1 MKATVTDSYMNTQT
15 WSCLEVGDYITA
27 VGARCCDEQTKYYLK
42 QLCSEWLLTEDH
54 GLTPAGRIKKPSV
67 ILCQWIVT
75 TWLWMSPEVIK
86 KALNS
91 AVYPVQWMG
100 LMICCGMSVKRMGM
114 LALSVRK
121 VKVQT
126 VRMERLTLIGKGQ

>member
-1 MKATVTDSYMNTQT
+1 M
-15 WSCLEVGDYITA
+15 L
-27 VGARCCDEQTKYYLK
+27 
-42 QLCSEWLLTEDH
+42 
-54 GLTPAGRIKKPSV
+54 
-67 ILCQWIVT
+67 
-75 TWLWMSPEVIK
+75 PEVIM

-100 LMICCGMSVKRMGM
+100 LMIFCGMSVKQMGM

-121 VKVQT
+121 VKAQT